1 MRRCIYSLVVFL
13 WFNVAEG
20 QGQAMTDE
28 QSAPLLIITGAS
40 YAADWGV
47 PLIPGYGVRNV
58 GIGGQETKDV
68 LERFDRD
75 VIAARPHAVVIW
87 GHINNIHRA
96 PNSDYIGAREGVK
109 SDYQAMLDRAEAEG
123 IDVILAT
130 EVTLTEALSWT
141 DRAVALV
148 ARFLGKR
155 SYADRINE
163 HVRAVN
169 EWLRAVARDRGLR
182 VLDFESVLDDGRG
195 FRRREFTREDGSHL
209 SEAAYRVL
217 TEHAV
222 EALHAP

>member
-1 MRRCIYSLVVFL
+1 MRRCIYWLVVLL

-20 QGQAMTDE
+20 QDQAMADE
-28 QSAPLLIITGAS
+28 QDGPLLVIIGAS
-40 YAADWGV
+40 YAADWGA
-47 PLIPGYGVRNV
+47 PRLPGYRVRNV

-87 GHINNIHRA
+87 GHINNIYRA
-96 PNSDYIGAREGVK
+96 QNGDYVGAQQAAK
-109 SDYQAMLDRAEAEG
+109 SDYQAMLDRAKAEG

-130 EVTLTEALSWT
+130 EVTLTEAMSWA
-141 DRAVALV
+141 DRGIALV
-148 ARFLGKR
+148 APLLGKR

-169 EWLRAVARDRGLR
+169 DWLRAIARDRGLR
-182 VLDFESVLDDGRG
+182 VLDFESVLDDGSG

-209 SEAAYRVL
+209 SEAAYSVL
-217 TEHAV
+217 TEHTV
-222 EALHAP
+222 EALRAP